1 MTSRDTQR
9 CCEAVRSVILATA
22 WLLVLLHICQW
33 SWAECNSD
41 TSILSIFP
49 SVTLQY
55 CDKMAKQGCPIDHH
69 TGFLG
74 EKYELLMGT
83 ASTKAC
89 THWPQ
94 NVYNFQLTTRQIY
107 RQLHKKH
114 SAQLNM
120 QICRKWANKPNIC
133 QRYETMHQR
142 QLSLLPCVGRW
153 NECWPSGWVIIINGV
168 WRWV

>member
-1 MTSRDTQR
+1 MVTWPMTSRDPERSNLWPEYDQSAISRKRLEIETQFQRTASRKWPIGYQIVTWPITSRDTQR

-22 WLLVLLHICQW
+22 WLLVLLHICKW

-41 TSILSIFP
+41 TSILSIYP
-49 SVTLQY
+49 SITLQY

-94 NVYNFQLTTRQIY
+94 NVYN
-107 RQLHKKH
+107 
-114 SAQLNM
+114 S
-120 QICRKWANKPNIC
+120 PNISSTA
-133 QRYETMHQR
+133 QDAFSTA
-142 QLSLLPCVGRW
+142 
-153 NECWPSGWVIIINGV
+153 
-168 WRWV
+168 